1 MMTDR
6 AEQVES
12 EGRSGK
18 RQGGKNLFRMP
29 ASLTRYMKL
38 HHHRQ
43 KRTGDLKAPTETDGI
58 KSDLLTQPPKPPFL
72 ATPATATDPCTDPE
86 TLWLIARQEP
96 ELRRWLVANPS
107 ASASLL
113 ETVSQLGGPGV
124 RRALEIL
131 LDIPHK

>member
-1 MMTDR
+1 MMAGR

-12 EGRSGK
+12 EEEPRN
-18 RQGGKNLFRMP
+18 RQGGRPFFMMP
-29 ASLTRYMKL
+29 SLLTKYMKL
-38 HHHRQ
+38 RRPH
-43 KRTGDLKAPTETDGI
+43 KRIGDLKVCKETDRVI
-58 KSDLLTQPPKPPFL
+58 SDLSAQPPRPPFL
-72 ATPATATDPCTDPE
+72 ATPATATDPFTDPE
-86 TLWLIARQEP
+86 ILWLIARQEP

-131 LDIPHK
+131 LDIPHKW